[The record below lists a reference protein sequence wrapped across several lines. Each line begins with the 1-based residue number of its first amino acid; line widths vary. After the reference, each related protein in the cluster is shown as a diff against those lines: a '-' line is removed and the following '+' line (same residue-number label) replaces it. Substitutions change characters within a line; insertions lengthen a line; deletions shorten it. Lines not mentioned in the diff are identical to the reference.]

1 MKHNKP
7 IIETMINTAAL
18 ALITFGVASITA
30 RGNTVE
36 GYIALVSGFILE
48 FFKYWGRQKE
58 IW

>member
-1 MKHNKP
+1 
-7 IIETMINTAAL
+7 MINTAAL